1 MSVLR
6 AACESLEAH
15 INMADPLAKLLM
27 VAFQEPGMD
36 LAAMPGLLLST
47 FSDDQFMSY
56 ETIN

>member
-1 MSVLR
+1 
-6 AACESLEAH
+6 
-15 INMADPLAKLLM
+15 MADPLAKLLM